1 MNALEVEET
10 TILQIVPD
18 GIVDEVNHYI
28 NSVFFQTTIY
38 LMVDLDFQGMGN
50 WSYNPIYGSY
60 NPIYNW

>member
-28 NSVFFQTTIY
+28 NSVFFPNDY
-38 LMVDLDFQGMGN
+38 LFNGRLGLPGN
-50 WSYNPIYGSY
+50 G
-60 NPIYNW
+60 